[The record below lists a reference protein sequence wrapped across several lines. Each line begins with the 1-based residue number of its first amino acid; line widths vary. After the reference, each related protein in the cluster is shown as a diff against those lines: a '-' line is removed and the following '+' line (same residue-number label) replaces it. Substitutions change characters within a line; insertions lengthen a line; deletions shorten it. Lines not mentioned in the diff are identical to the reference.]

1 MIKILVLGVMVG
13 GAGALG
19 YFGERFLRLTGAGSP
34 EHPIVDRKSELMYKM
49 PLGGFTMQVMQRKRS
64 LHLVFDI
71 DVYVMGAASFQEIN
85 GALGRARLRDAT
97 VAAIA
102 DLAETDMSFRKPVT
116 DDASKV
122 ALAEKIVRKLY
133 VNFPIVRT
141 ARINRF
147 IAKTSARE

>member
-1 MIKILVLGVMVG
+1 MIKILVLGMMVG

-19 YFGERFLRLTGAGSP
+19 YFGERFFRSSGAGSL
-34 EHPIVDRKSELMYKM
+34 ERLIVNKKSELMYKL
-49 PLGGFTMQVMQRKRS
+49 PLGAFTMQVMQGKRT

-71 DVYVMGAASFQEIN
+71 DVYVMGASSFQEIN
-85 GALGRARLRDAT
+85 GAVGRARLRDAT

-102 DLAETDMSFRKPVT
+102 DLAETDISFREPVT
-116 DDASKV
+116 DDASKI

-133 VNFPIVRT
+133 MNFPTVRT

-147 IAKTSARE
+147 VANISARE